1 MDGVQRGSD
10 DLMAELVG
18 VAARQD
24 EQAALDGAE
33 VGQDQTRRGMWRRL
47 AARGAAAATATLLVV
62 AAAVVVATSAGAWR
76 TTTPVVPVGSPSLT
90 ASPTPTV
97 TGWVPGAAPCGEVP
111 TVTVTGDP
119 DVPIDGAVTLGR
131 VDPASA
137 GWIGD
142 PRGSVLLVDATVT
155 GVVPGAVDGSVVVR
169 LVDESGTVAFWNDPA
184 RRRPQV
190 QATENS
196 HFSSLYSLWD
206 AVDCRTGLPL
216 EGSYRVLA
224 TAGDLTVEL
233 APMVD
238 ERTAP

>member
-1 MDGVQRGSD
+1 MS
-10 DLMAELVG
+10 AELF
-18 VAARQD
+18 D
-24 EQAALDGAE
+24 ALSE
-33 VGQDQTRRGMWRRL
+33 I
-47 AARGAAAATATLLVV
+47 AAAAGPAVREVDQDRVRLRLRRRRSARRAAGVTTTLLVV
-62 AAAVVVATSAGAWR
+62 AAAAVAATSTGAWR
-76 TTTPVVPVGSPSLT
+76 TTPPVAPVGTTTLT

-97 TGWVPGAAPCGEVP
+97 PGWVLGAAPCGEVP
-111 TVTVTGDP
+111 TVTVTDDP
-119 DVPIDGAVTLGR
+119 DVAIEGAVTLGTFE
-131 VDPASA
+131 PATA
-137 GWIGD
+137 GWIAD

-196 HFSSLYSLWD
+196 HFSSAYNLWD

-238 ERTAP
+238 EHPAP